1 MFDEGNSASY
11 ARHDYEQCLLLNA
24 TTDDT
29 KRLSLA
35 DRAINALVQC
45 VLGFFSSEEN
55 RGWKWKHEIED
66 GVPLFSN
73 CKMK

>member
-35 DRAINALVQC
+35 DRAINQFRVS
-45 VLGFFSSEEN
+45 VGFFRSEEN
-55 RGWKWKHEIED
+55 RGWKWKREIED